1 MSVSVRKP
9 DVPATV
15 SLVREKTVTKR
26 HTVLALG
33 ARLVKHHVVDIEI
46 GNVAHVKGHDV
57 VVTRTDVVVGNV
69 TSAIGLGIAGGHQL
83 LDHLED
89 ITQLAGVQ

>member
-9 DVPATV
+9 DVPTTV
-15 SLVREKTVTKR
+15 SLVREKTVTNT

-33 ARLVKHHVVDIEI
+33 ARLVKYHVIDIEI

-57 VVTRTDVVVGNV
+57 VVTRTDIVVGNV
-69 TSAIGLGIAGGHQL
+69 ACAIGLGIAGGHQF

-89 ITQLAGVQ
+89 ITQLARVQ

>member
-1 MSVSVRKP
+1 MSVRKP
-9 DVPATV
+9 DVPSTV
-15 SLVREKTVTKR
+15 SLVQEKIVTKT

-57 VVTRTDVVVGNV
+57 VITRTDVVVGNGAC
-69 TSAIGLGIAGGHQL
+69 AIGLGIASGHQL